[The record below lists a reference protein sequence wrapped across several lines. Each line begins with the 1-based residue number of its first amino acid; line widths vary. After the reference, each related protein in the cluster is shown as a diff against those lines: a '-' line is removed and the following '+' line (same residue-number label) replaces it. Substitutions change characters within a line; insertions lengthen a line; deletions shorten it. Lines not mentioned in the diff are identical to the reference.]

1 MAPTNEPTGYI
12 PPYYPPTPS
21 LIQALRYRKTIQ
33 SMDSKFIPA
42 ALYVIRLLDAADV
55 LRFSAAIIPPNLYPT
70 SSFLSG
76 LSNEDHILALRACLL
91 VFTVT
96 RGRLVP
102 HDLQLKAG
110 VAAATGKETFVIART
125 GWGKTLCIAIPIL
138 LRPDRIS
145 ITVSPLKRLQMMQ
158 VTQNILAMTFP
169 SYSLSPGFRL
179 SEKIQH
185 PNCGSE

>member
-1 MAPTNEPTGYI
+1 
-12 PPYYPPTPS
+12 
-21 LIQALRYRKTIQ
+21 
-33 SMDSKFIPA
+33 MDSKFIPA

-125 GWGKTLCIAIPIL
+125 GWDKTLCIAIPIL